1 VSDYSPTA
9 ASVLAS
15 LNAQQSRGV
24 AGVPIT
30 AGQALAINTDRT
42 LHLAG
47 AAAGA
52 PLNVFAGFALDGA
65 AAGQPINYS
74 KLDPNFTPGFAVP
87 AGMIVVLS
95 ATPGNVCPHTDLAT
109 GMVPTD
115 VGHGIGGNQIA
126 LNPVS
131 GGVPMP

>member
-1 VSDYSPTA
+1 VSDYAPTA
-9 ASVLAS
+9 ASVIAS

-65 AAGQPINYS
+65 AVGQPVNYT
-74 KLDPNFTPGFAVP
+74 KNDPSFSPGFAVP
-87 AGMIVVLS
+87 AGMIVILS
-95 ATPGNVCPHTDLAT
+95 ATPGNVCPHTDLAS

-115 VGHGIGGNQIA
+115 IGQGIGGNQIA
-126 LNPVS
+126 LNAVS
-131 GGVPMP
+131 AGVSM